1 MGKKIAFIGS
11 SGGNLY
17 KQGGNDLP
25 AMMKELCG
33 QTKAADMEIVF
44 VQYVLASG
52 SLDNVGPDSPATLFT
67 WDGKE
72 VQPVFQGTLCEV
84 DAEAAKV
91 DAQLAKK
98 INDGEIDGV
107 MFVSASPD
115 GANRQTMEACARA
128 KIPMAGTGG
137 SGVALTQNMGCNVL
151 SASGTT
157 GTTNRTRAVAFTTAL
172 AKYWNIKYMPVI
184 GNTGENAA
192 AKNQGNI
199 WKRINFRGIMMTSL
213 PAFIAMAL
221 CLACSKI
228 PGCEK
233 LSDVFDTLVN
243 SIPIVICAIAAK
255 QVSGLD
261 EVGVVGGIVA
271 GILSVDGGILG
282 GLVIGILAGVL
293 AYYISVFCFRHNVPG
308 TTVNIASG
316 GLGGL
321 AAGLVGKFLIA
332 PVALWIGNGICSL
345 INLCIAYN
353 SLLAGAV
360 AGLLIW
366 PAIIGGVYHAAIL
379 PIVLLEMEEMGFS
392 FLGAIDMTG
401 LVMVS
406 AGITLANVI
415 MPKQKGEAAVALPG
429 CIINICFGTFVEAS
443 YPFMFSNKIVF
454 AGALASATVGGAIV
468 GLFNVKG
475 TAYVPAVLAPFM
487 ANEGKGL
494 AFVVAMIAA
503 MGCAFV
509 VTMVANMVE
518 RRKKEALLLNKQQ

>member
-1 MGKKIAFIGS
+1 MMTWFNLKGHKGMGKKIAFIGS

-17 KQGGNDLP
+17 KQGGNNLP
-25 AMMKELCG
+25 AMMKEICG
-33 QTKAADMEIVF
+33 QTTAADMEITF

-52 SLDNVGPDSPATLFT
+52 SLDNVGPDSPATLYT
-67 WDGKE
+67 WNGTE
-72 VQPVFQGTLCEV
+72 VQAVFQGTLTEV
-84 DAEAAKV
+84 NVEAEKV
-91 DAQLAKK
+91 DEKLAKK
-98 INDGEIDGV
+98 IDDGEIDGV

-115 GANRQTMEACARA
+115 GANRQAMEACART

-172 AKYWNIKYMPVI
+172 AK
-184 GNTGENAA
+184 
-192 AKNQGNI
+192 
-199 WKRINFRGIMMTSL
+199 
-213 PAFIAMAL
+213 
-221 CLACSKI
+221 
-228 PGCEK
+228 
-233 LSDVFDTLVN
+233 N
-243 SIPIVICAIAAK
+243 SIPIVICATAAK

-261 EVGVVGGIVA
+261 EVGVVAGIVA
-271 GILSVDGGILG
+271 GILAVDGGILG
-282 GLVIGILAGVL
+282 GLIIGILAGVL

-345 INLCIAYN
+345 INMCIDYN
-353 SLLAGAV
+353 ALLAGAV

-406 AGITLANVI
+406 AGITLANI
-415 MPKQKGEAAVALPG
+415 ILPKQKGEAAVALPG

-487 ANEGKGL
+487 ANEGKGP
-494 AFVVAMIAA
+494 AFAVAMIAA
-503 MGCAFV
+503 MGCAFAI
-509 VTMVANMVE
+509 TMAANVLE
-518 RRKKEALLLNKQQ
+518 RKKSGKIPVKKV

>member
-67 WDGKE
+67 WNGKE
-72 VQPVFQGTLCEV
+72 VQPVFQGTLREV

-379 PIVLLEMEEMGFS
+379 PIVLLEM
-392 FLGAIDMTG
+392 
-401 LVMVS
+401 
-406 AGITLANVI
+406 
-415 MPKQKGEAAVALPG
+415 
-429 CIINICFGTFVEAS
+429 
-443 YPFMFSNKIVF
+443 
-454 AGALASATVGGAIV
+454 
-468 GLFNVKG
+468 
-475 TAYVPAVLAPFM
+475 
-487 ANEGKGL
+487 
-494 AFVVAMIAA
+494 
-503 MGCAFV
+503 
-509 VTMVANMVE
+509 
-518 RRKKEALLLNKQQ
+518 